1 MLQFDRAEL
10 LGIFKFK
17 GLIDIIFLGVGVF
30 RKTMRRIEDIL
41 IRIIINILTYF
52 YVLHNSMGH

>member
-1 MLQFDRAEL
+1 MLQFDREEL

-30 RKTMRRIEDIL
+30 RKTMRRIEDIF
-41 IRIIINILTYF
+41 IRINRCSSPWN
-52 YVLHNSMGH
+52 VLHNSMGH

>member
-30 RKTMRRIEDIL
+30 RKTMRRIEDIF
-41 IRIIINILTYF
+41 IRIIDSLTYF

>member
-30 RKTMRRIEDIL
+30 RKTMRRIEDIF
-41 IRIIINILTYF
+41 IRIINILTYF
-52 YVLHNSMGH
+52 YVLHNSMRH